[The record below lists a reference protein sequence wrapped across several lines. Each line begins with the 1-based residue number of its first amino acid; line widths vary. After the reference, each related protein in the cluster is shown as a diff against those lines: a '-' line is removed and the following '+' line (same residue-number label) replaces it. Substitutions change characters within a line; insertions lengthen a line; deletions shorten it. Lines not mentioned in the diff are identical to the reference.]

1 MISRILK
8 SLFFSQRL
16 IRLTDMSCMKN
27 FLVIFSLL
35 SITTSSVYAEHKVFD
50 VDEELNF
57 NDPWYQKNKS
67 DEENFKRLV
76 KGLEKI
82 PTGKKVIEKATEKAA
97 QRGFTLYD
105 VVAIGDGSLTDTTL
119 IRRFAASNP
128 SQVMYET
135 KSKVYLNRHLR
146 TLDAL
151 LDFAH
156 ELTHFTYR
164 EAFNP
169 YDHHFALK
177 DFIKGTV
184 EGRGGEVDAYMVEC
198 KVLFE
203 LLPGSSSSGRSNC
216 LKVMDKRTGMISKE
230 LGVQEFYKVG
240 DHFTDFKKDIEKFSL
255 SEKDM
260 PQASQ
265 GEALFISSAWGLP
278 YPVAAVKEYTN
289 IMDRVCKNDQNR
301 LALMQNKISRAPASD
316 SEAKESKEAYKTMFE
331 DFKIRCE
338 KFTQN

>member
-1 MISRILK
+1 
-8 SLFFSQRL
+8 
-16 IRLTDMSCMKN
+16 MKKPL
-27 FLVIFSLL
+27 LVIIFICASL
-35 SITTSSVYAEHKVFD
+35 TQARAEHKVID

-57 NDPWYQKNKS
+57 NDPWFKKNRT

-76 KGLEKI
+76 EGLKKI
-82 PTGKKVIEKATEKAA
+82 PSGKKVIEKATEKAA
-97 QRGFTLYD
+97 QKGFTLYD

-119 IRRFAASNP
+119 IRRFAASDP
-128 SQVMYET
+128 SQVIYET

-156 ELTHFTYR
+156 ELTHYTYR

-169 YDHHFALK
+169 YDHRFALK

-203 LLPGSSSSGRSNC
+203 LLPGSGSERSNC
-216 LKVMDKRTGMISKE
+216 QKVFDKKLGVISKE

-240 DHFTDFKKDIEKFSL
+240 NHYSNFKKEIEKFSL
-255 SEKDM
+255 SEKDL
-260 PQASQ
+260 PQATE
-265 GEALFISSAWGLP
+265 GEAFFISSAWGLP

-301 LALMQNKISRAPASD
+301 LTLMQNKITRAPASQEGSELVK
-316 SEAKESKEAYKTMFE
+316 SEAQSAYKTMFE
-331 DFKIRCE
+331 DFKIRCD
-338 KFTQN
+338 KFTQI

>member
-1 MISRILK
+1 
-8 SLFFSQRL
+8 
-16 IRLTDMSCMKN
+16 MKN
-27 FLVIFSLL
+27 VLFILTFFCL
-35 SITTSSVYAEHKVFD
+35 SPAAYSEHKVFD
-50 VDEELNF
+50 VEEELNL
-57 NDPWYQKNKS
+57 NDPWYQKNRS

-76 KGLEKI
+76 KGLEKV
-82 PTGKKVIEKATEKAA
+82 PSGKKVIEKAREKAA

-119 IRRFAASNP
+119 IRRFSASNP
-128 SQVMYET
+128 AEVMYET
-135 KSKVYLNRHLR
+135 KSKVYLNRHLH

-156 ELTHFTYR
+156 ELTHYTYR

-203 LLPGSSSSGRSNC
+203 LLPTTGSGRSNC
-216 LKVMDKRTGMISKE
+216 LKVFDKKIGAISKE

-240 DHFTDFKKDIEKFSL
+240 NHYGDFKKDIEKFSL
-255 SEKDM
+255 TDKDM
-260 PQASQ
+260 PKATD
-265 GEALFISSAWGLP
+265 GEAFFISSAWGLP
-278 YPVAAVKEYTN
+278 YPVAAVKEYAN

-301 LALMQNKISRAPASD
+301 LTLMQNKITRTPASN
-316 SEAKESKEAYKTMFE
+316 EAQSAYKTMFE
-331 DFKIRCE
+331 DFKIRCD
-338 KFTQN
+338 KFTQI

>member
-1 MISRILK
+1 MDKTFLTIFILC
-8 SLFFSQRL
+8 
-16 IRLTDMSCMKN
+16 LTLTQVK
-27 FLVIFSLL
+27 
-35 SITTSSVYAEHKVFD
+35 AEHKVID
-50 VDEELNF
+50 VDDDLNF
-57 NDPWYQKNKS
+57 NEPWYKKTKS

-76 KGLEKI
+76 EALKKV
-82 PTGKKVIEKATEKAA
+82 PSGKKVIEKATEKAA
-97 QRGFTLYD
+97 QKGFTLYD
-105 VVAIGDGSLTDTTL
+105 VIAIGDGSLTDTTL
-119 IRRFAASNP
+119 IRRFSASDP
-128 SQVMYET
+128 TQVMYET
-135 KSKVYLNRHLR
+135 KSKVYLNRHLK

-169 YDHHFALK
+169 YANHFALK

-203 LLPGSSSSGRSNC
+203 LLPGSGPERSNC
-216 LKVMDKRTGMISKE
+216 QKVFDKKLGVISKE
-230 LGVQEFYKVG
+230 MGVQEFYKIG
-240 DHFTDFKKDIEKFSL
+240 NHYNNFKKEIGKFAL
-255 SEKDM
+255 SESDL
-260 PQASQ
+260 PQASES
-265 GEALFISSAWGLP
+265 EAFFISSAWGLP

-301 LALMQNKISRAPASD
+301 LSLMESKLTRSPASTD
-316 SEAKESKEAYKTMFE
+316 NGQTTFKTMFE

-338 KFTQN
+338 KFTQI

>member
-1 MISRILK
+1 MKNVLFI
-8 SLFFSQRL
+8 LFF
-16 IRLTDMSCMKN
+16 
-27 FLVIFSLL
+27 LVLPLGSPR
-35 SITTSSVYAEHKVFD
+35 AELKFFD
-50 VDEELNF
+50 ATPDEELNF
-57 NDPWYQKNKS
+57 NETWYQKNRT

-76 KGLEKI
+76 KRLEKI
-82 PTGKKVIEKATEKAA
+82 STGKKVIEKACEKAA
-97 QRGFTLYD
+97 QRGQTLYD

-119 IRRFAASNP
+119 IRRFSASNP
-128 SQVMYET
+128 GQVMYET
-135 KSKVYLNRHLR
+135 RSKVYLNRHLK
-146 TLDAL
+146 TLDAI

-156 ELTHFTYR
+156 ELTHYTYR

-203 LLPGSSSSGRSNC
+203 LFPDNAPGRSNC
-216 LKVMDKRTGMISKE
+216 LKVLDKKSGIVSKE
-230 LGVQEFYKVG
+230 LGIQEFYKVG
-240 DHFTDFKKDIEKFSL
+240 KHFSDFKKDIEKFSL

-260 PQASQ
+260 PQAS
-265 GEALFISSAWGLP
+265 EAEAFFISSAWGLP

-301 LALMQNKISRAPASD
+301 LSLMQGIVSRAPASSAEGVEGRD
-316 SEAKESKEAYKTMFE
+316 TYKNMFE

-338 KFTQN
+338 KFSPI

>member
-1 MISRILK
+1 MKISYFIILIAYVC
-8 SLFFSQRL
+8 LFQTQVL
-16 IRLTDMSCMKN
+16 
-27 FLVIFSLL
+27 
-35 SITTSSVYAEHKVFD
+35 AEHKVFNI
-50 VDEELNF
+50 DEDLRLS
-57 NDPWYQKNKS
+57 DPWYKKS
-67 DEENFKRLV
+67 RTDEENFKRLV
-76 KGLEKI
+76 DGLKKT
-82 PTGKKVIEKATEKAA
+82 PSGKKVIEKATEKAA
-97 QRGFTLYD
+97 QKGFTLYD
-105 VVAIGDGSLTDTTL
+105 VVATGDGSLTDTTL
-119 IRRFAASNP
+119 IRRFSANDP

-156 ELTHFTYR
+156 ELTHYTYR

-203 LLPGSSSSGRSNC
+203 LLPSSGSEKSNC
-216 LKVMDKRTGMISKE
+216 QKVFDKKLGVISKE

-240 DHFTDFKKDIEKFSL
+240 NHYNNFKKDIQKFSL
-255 SEKDM
+255 NEKDL
-260 PQASQ
+260 PQTSE

-301 LALMQNKISRAPASD
+301 LSLMENKLTRAPAS
-316 SEAKESKEAYKTMFE
+316 SEDQTTYKTMFE
-331 DFKIRCE
+331 DFKIRCD
-338 KFTQN
+338 KFTQI

>member
-1 MISRILK
+1 MKKALLLIL
-8 SLFFSQRL
+8 
-16 IRLTDMSCMKN
+16 
-27 FLVIFSLL
+27 IFASMPKAW
-35 SITTSSVYAEHKVFD
+35 AEHKVID
-50 VDEELNF
+50 IAEDLNF
-57 NDPWYQKNKS
+57 NEPWYKKNRT

-76 KGLEKI
+76 EGLKKV
-82 PTGKKVIEKATEKAA
+82 PSGKKVIEKATEKAA
-97 QRGFTLYD
+97 QKGFTLYD

-135 KSKVYLNRHLR
+135 KSKVYLNRHLK

-169 YDHHFALK
+169 YDHRFALK

-203 LLPGSSSSGRSNC
+203 LLPGSGSERSNC
-216 LKVMDKRTGMISKE
+216 QKVYDKKLGIISKE
-230 LGVQEFYKVG
+230 LGVQEFYKIG
-240 DHFTDFKKDIEKFSL
+240 NHYSSFKKDIEKFSL
-255 SEKDM
+255 NEKDL
-260 PQASQ
+260 PQASE
-265 GEALFISSAWGLP
+265 GEAIFISSAWGLP

-301 LALMQNKISRAPASD
+301 LTLMENKITRAPASQEG
-316 SEAKESKEAYKTMFE
+316 SELEKNEAQSAYKMMFE
-331 DFKIRCE
+331 DFKIRCD